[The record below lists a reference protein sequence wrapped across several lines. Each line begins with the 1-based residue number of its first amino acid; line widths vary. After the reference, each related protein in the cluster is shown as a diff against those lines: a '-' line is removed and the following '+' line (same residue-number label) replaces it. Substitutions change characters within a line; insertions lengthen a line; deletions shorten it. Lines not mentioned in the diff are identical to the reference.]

1 MKTIDI
7 HNLHYEMEA
16 DKVILS
22 KDDFDELLESYTDIR
37 SKLQEYQQLYN
48 KVKKALTDLTSVSH
62 DRITPFQSM
71 RTSVDR
77 SVMTSSSQHLEC
89 FPSSVFRFLHHKWRK

>member
-1 MKTIDI
+1 MMMKAGGNMKTIDI

-48 KVKKALTDLTSVSH
+48 KVKKALDGF
-62 DRITPFQSM
+62 DIRIT
-71 RTSVDR
+71 
-77 SVMTSSSQHLEC
+77 
-89 FPSSVFRFLHHKWRK
+89 